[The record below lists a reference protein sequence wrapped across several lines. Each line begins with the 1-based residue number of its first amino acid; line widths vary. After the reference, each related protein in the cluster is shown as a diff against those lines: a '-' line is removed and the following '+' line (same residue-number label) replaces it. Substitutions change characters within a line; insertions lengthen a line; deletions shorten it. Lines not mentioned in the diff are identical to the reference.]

1 MTHLLHRTRLPILP
15 RDLSALKTAGTVLC
29 GALLCVGLQGCASR
43 PSPESVKTSRGAV
56 AVPEFYV
63 VQRGDTVSKIAA
75 RYGLSYPEIGRINQL
90 DSQYTIYPNQR
101 LRLRSGGSA
110 GRSAR
115 VATTPSVAATMQSP
129 PRATPIRTNP
139 PISAQPLPT
148 APVIEPATSQAAQV
162 MQWQWPTANPILQE
176 FNSAAQIKGVR
187 FGGQLGDPVVAA
199 ADGVVVYAN
208 NGLPEYGNL
217 VLLRHAEGYITAYAH
232 NRRFLI
238 QEGQTVRIGQPIAE
252 IGDSGS
258 NRIMLEFQLRKNGKP
273 INPRQVLPQR

>member
-1 MTHLLHRTRLPILP
+1 MTHLLHRTRRPILP
-15 RDLSALKTAGTVLC
+15 RDLLALKTAGTVLC

-43 PSPESVKTSRGAV
+43 PSPEPVKTSRVAV

-101 LRLRSGGSA
+101 LRLRRA

-115 VATTPSVAATMQSP
+115 VATTPSVAATTQSP

-148 APVIEPATSQAAQV
+148 APAIQAATSQVAQV
-162 MQWQWPTANPILQE
+162 VQWQWPTANPILQE
-176 FNSAAQIKGVR
+176 FNSVAQIKGVR

-199 ADGVVVYAN
+199 ADGAVVYAN

-232 NRRFLI
+232 NRRLLV

-252 IGDSGS
+252 FGDSGS
-258 NRIMLEFQLRKNGKP
+258 SRIMLEFQIRKNGKP

>member
-1 MTHLLHRTRLPILP
+1 MTHLLHRTRRPILP

-43 PSPESVKTSRGAV
+43 PSPEPVKTSRGAV

-63 VQRGDTVSKIAA
+63 VKRGDTVSKIAA

-115 VATTPSVAATMQSP
+115 VATTQTP

-148 APVIEPATSQAAQV
+148 APATQPAQV
-162 MQWQWPTANPILQE
+162 VRWQWPTANPILQE

-199 ADGVVVYAN
+199 ADGAVVYAN

-232 NRRFLI
+232 NRRLLV
-238 QEGQTVRIGQPIAE
+238 QEGQTVRMGQPIAE
-252 IGDSGS
+252 MGDSGS

-273 INPRQVLPQR
+273 INPRQILPQR